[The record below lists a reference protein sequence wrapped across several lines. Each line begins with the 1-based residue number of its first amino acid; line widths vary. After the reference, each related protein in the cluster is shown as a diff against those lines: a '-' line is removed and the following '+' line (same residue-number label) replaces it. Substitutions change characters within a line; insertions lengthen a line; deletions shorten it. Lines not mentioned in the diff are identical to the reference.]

1 MQQKIRMAEQPGAV
15 NFSIFPL
22 LAVLIWTGN
31 TLVTKLAST
40 VVEPAA
46 ITFYRWLLAGLVLT
60 PFLLRSV
67 WRQRAIVAAHWPKLA
82 FLGFLGMAMY
92 QGLAYEAAK
101 STSATNMGI
110 VVALMPLLSA
120 LLASL
125 FAGEALTISR
135 IGGAVLS
142 LAGLLIISTHGHPA
156 ELLRGAAHF
165 GDALML
171 IAVTS
176 NALYG
181 ILIKRWALP
190 LSTWQQ
196 LYVQIGFGVLLLF
209 PLWWLAPSSPIT
221 AQNAP
226 LILYAGILAS
236 IASPFF
242 WMNGIKRIG
251 PVRASLFMNLL
262 PIFVAVSAYTILG
275 EPLHHYHAVGGLF
288 ALAGVWWGQSQ
299 RTAVQRTPG

>member
-31 TLVTKLAST
+31 TLVTKMAST

-60 PFLLRSV
+60 PFLWRSV

-125 FAGEALTISR
+125 FAGEALTVSR

-142 LAGLLIISTHGHPA
+142 LAGLLILSTHGHPA

-171 IAVTS
+171 IAVTA

-181 ILIKRWALP
+181 TLIKRWALP

-242 WMNGIKRIG
+242 WMSGIKRIG

-275 EPLHHYHAVGGLF
+275 EPLHSYHAVGGLF
-288 ALAGVWWGQSQ
+288 ALAGAWWGQSQ